1 MHGAEGAGPY
11 MMLFPS
17 ESRDVLCLWSCLI
30 GKLSYVIRSVSMNCF
45 EMDYLLCM
53 WSCKY
58 SYVVSSFYLT
68 INYCIEMSIKGVI
81 ILVADKFTSLSICFG
96 E

>member
-1 MHGAEGAGPY
+1 
-11 MMLFPS
+11 
-17 ESRDVLCLWSCLI
+17 
-30 GKLSYVIRSVSMNCF
+30 MNCF